1 MKRLV
6 SSCPVGNLRRT
17 RAGSFRHDFLVV
29 LQPPLAHEARL
40 QARCYAEGLQEDL
53 VVLRAMAEDC
63 WVEGCHLGKG
73 HCKAGKEAA
82 IVLMEGA
89 VLCLDLNQVQVS
101 PPCCCLVHSQV
112 LLCLSHAQDCPHL
125 SPNRLSPTLPLQH
138 LQTSSVS
145 SWTR

>member
-17 RAGSFRHDFLVV
+17 HAGSFRHDFPVV
-29 LQPPLAHEARL
+29 LQLPLAPEARL

-53 VVLRAMAEDC
+53 VVLRVMAEDC
-63 WVEGCHLGKG
+63 WAEGCHLGKG

-89 VLCLDLNQVQVS
+89 VLCPDLNQVQVS
-101 PPCCCLVHSQV
+101 PPCCCLLHIQV

-125 SPNRLSPTLPLQH
+125 SPNRLSPILPLQH

-145 SWTR
+145 SCTR